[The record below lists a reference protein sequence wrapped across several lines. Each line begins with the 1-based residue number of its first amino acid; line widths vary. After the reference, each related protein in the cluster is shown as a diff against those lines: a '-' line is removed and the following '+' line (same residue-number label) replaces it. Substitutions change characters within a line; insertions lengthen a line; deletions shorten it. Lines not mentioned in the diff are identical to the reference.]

1 MIDFTPWD
9 QMLRRYVNPQGRV
22 NYRSWQSEAHTDLQA
37 WLTQLSPTRLE
48 DYSDTKQLA
57 YWLNL
62 YNAYVIEQVL
72 GVYPIRS
79 IRPTVLGI
87 PNWLAFLRFFQRAVH
102 PHGSHAAPSSLYPNV
117 SLPYSLNDI
126 EHRIVRPHYREPR
139 IHFALVCA
147 AVGCPL
153 LRAEAYWPERM
164 AQQLD
169 EDARRFINNP
179 AKVQYEAETR
189 TLHCSKI
196 FRWYQ
201 QDFLTVT
208 SASGA
213 AASESIAYYIQ
224 SYRPQSLPPDVQ
236 IRYLDYD
243 WALND
248 ATGTQSEP

>member
-1 MIDFTPWD
+1 
-9 QMLRRYVNPQGRV
+9 MLRRYVNPQGRV
-22 NYRSWQSEAHTDLQA
+22 NYRSWQTEARTDLQS
-37 WLTQLSPTRLE
+37 WLAQLSPIGLGG
-48 DYSDTKQLA
+48 YSDTEQLA

-72 GVYPIRS
+72 AVYPISS
-79 IRPTVLGI
+79 IRPTMLGI

-102 PHGSHAAPSSLYPNV
+102 PHGEPAAQSSPYSNV

-153 LRAEAYWPERM
+153 LRAEAYWPERLS
-164 AQQLD
+164 QQLD
-169 EDARRFINNP
+169 EDARRFITNP
-179 AKVQYEAETR
+179 AKVRYEAETR

-201 QDFLTVT
+201 QDFLTVA
-208 SASGA
+208 SASGSA
-213 AASESIAYYIQ
+213 GSEGIAHYIQ
-224 SYRPQSLPPDVQ
+224 SYRPEPLQPDVQ
-236 IRYLDYD
+236 IRYLAYD

-248 ATGTQSEP
+248 EMGTLCEP